1 MSKITSSFESEI
13 KSCWA
18 YGKFAV
24 ELLERVATDNK
35 LNFETLW
42 SQYFPNLTSVKALKQ
57 SRHFIKECDPRNRVA
72 PAKSDYHFFLTA
84 QSKAIQEKGET
95 YEIAKH
101 GKVIGGLWK
110 SLNDS
115 ERSVYQGLA
124 LADKERRQRE
134 LDVIEESI
142 RTGALQ
148 DSPFR
153 RNVRHRTGNVSALNM
168 YVKEMT
174 QTLRT
179 SEPTLSNTQR
189 MKQIHQQWAV
199 LGETDRARYQLVA
212 TETNRAHAEAAA
224 GSVSAET
231 VVAATAVETT
241 VAAPAPKKAKAVKAP
256 KEATATSAVVAAP
269 VVVEAVATTAAAPVV
284 AKEAA
289 PKKAKAPKEA
299 AATPAVAVPAAPVV
313 AKEAT
318 APKAAA
324 TPKAPKVATEPKVAG
339 EPKAAKVKAAK
350 SS

>member
-1 MSKITSSFESEI
+1 MSKTASSFESEI

-24 ELLERVATDNK
+24 ELLERVAADNK

-101 GKVIGGLWK
+101 GKIIGGLWK
-110 SLNDS
+110 TLS
-115 ERSVYQGLA
+115 ETERGVYQTLA
-124 LADKERRQRE
+124 NADKERRQRE

-142 RTGALQ
+142 RAGTLQ

-153 RNVRHRTGNVSALNM
+153 RSVRHRTGNVSALNM

-199 LGETDRARYQLVA
+199 LGEADRARYQQVA
-212 TETNRAHAEAAA
+212 SDTNRAHAEATASTTGTAA
-224 GSVSAET
+224 PVEAP
-231 VVAATAVETT
+231 VVAA
-241 VAAPAPKKAKAVKAP
+241 AATPAPKKAKVAKAPKEAVATPAPTTAATPAATPVAAPAVKEAAPKKVKAP
-256 KEATATSAVVAAP
+256 KEAATP
-269 VVVEAVATTAAAPVV
+269 AAAPVEPVV
-284 AKEAA
+284 AATPKAAPTPKAAAA
-289 PKKAKAPKEA
+289 PKAATAPKEA
-299 AATPAVAVPAAPVV
+299 AAP
-313 AKEAT
+313 KEAK
-318 APKAAA
+318 APKAAK
-324 TPKAPKVATEPKVAG
+324 P
-339 EPKAAKVKAAK
+339 AK

>member
-1 MSKITSSFESEI
+1 MSKTASSFESEI

-57 SRHFIKECDPRNRVA
+57 SRHFVKECDPRNRVA

-101 GKVIGGLWK
+101 GKIIGGLWK
-110 SLNDS
+110 ALSET
-115 ERSVYQGLA
+115 ERSVYQTLA
-124 LADKERRQRE
+124 NADKERRQRE

-142 RTGALQ
+142 RAGTLQ

-153 RNVRHRTGNVSALNM
+153 RSVRHRTGNVSALNM

-199 LGETDRARYQLVA
+199 LGETDRARYQQIA
-212 TETNRAHAEAAA
+212 TDTNKAHAEATASATTTTAA
-224 GSVSAET
+224 PVEASV
-231 VVAATAVETT
+231 VVATAT
-241 VAAPAPKKAKAVKAP
+241 PAPKKAKAVKAP
-256 KEATATSAVVAAP
+256 KVATATPAVVVATP
-269 VVVEAVATTAAAPVV
+269 EVVVAPAATPAV
-284 AKEAA
+284 KEAA
-289 PKKAKAPKEA
+289 PKKAKAAAAPKETVA
-299 AATPAVAVPAAPVV
+299 PA
-313 AKEAT
+313 E
-318 APKAAA
+318 PKAAA
-324 TPKAPKVATEPKVAG
+324 TVKESTLKAPVVPKEAKVPAAPKEAKAPKATKP
-339 EPKAAKVKAAK
+339 AK

>member
-1 MSKITSSFESEI
+1 MSKTASSFESEI

-101 GKVIGGLWK
+101 GKIIGGLWK
-110 SLNDS
+110 TLS
-115 ERSVYQGLA
+115 ETERGVYQTLA
-124 LADKERRQRE
+124 NADKERRQRE

-142 RTGALQ
+142 RAGTLQ

-153 RNVRHRTGNVSALNM
+153 RSVRHRTGNVSALNM

-199 LGETDRARYQLVA
+199 LGEADRARYQQVA
-212 TETNRAHAEAAA
+212 TDTNRAHAEATASTTTTTAPVEAPVVTAA
-224 GSVSAET
+224 AP
-231 VVAATAVETT
+231 
-241 VAAPAPKKAKAVKAP
+241 PAPKKAKV
-256 KEATATSAVVAAP
+256 
-269 VVVEAVATTAAAPVV
+269 
-284 AKEAA
+284 
-289 PKKAKAPKEA
+289 AKAPKEA
-299 AATPAVAVPAAPVV
+299 AATPAAAAVAATPAVTPAAPKKAKAAAAPKEAATPAVAATEPVV
-313 AKEAT
+313 AATPKAVPTPKVAKAPAAPKEVA

-324 TPKAPKVATEPKVAG
+324 PKEAKA
-339 EPKAAKVKAAK
+339 PKAAKPAK

>member
-110 SLNDS
+110 ALSES
-115 ERSVYQGLA
+115 ERSVYQTLA
-124 LADKERRQRE
+124 GADKERRQRE

-189 MKQIHQQWAV
+189 MKQIHQQWAI

-224 GSVSAET
+224 GGVSTET

-256 KEATATSAVVAAP
+256 KEATATPAVVATVVEAVVAP
-269 VVVEAVATTAAAPVV
+269 VVEAVAAPAPVA

-289 PKKAKAPKEA
+289 PKKAK
-299 AATPAVAVPAAPVV
+299 VV
-313 AKEAT
+313 KEAT
-318 APKAAA
+318 ATPAPATTPAPVATKATTKTPKAAA
-324 TPKAPKVATEPKVAG
+324 EPKVATA

>member
-1 MSKITSSFESEI
+1 MSKTASSFESEI

-57 SRHFIKECDPRNRVA
+57 SRHFVKECDPRNRVA

-101 GKVIGGLWK
+101 GKIIGGLWK
-110 SLNDS
+110 ALSET
-115 ERSVYQGLA
+115 ERSVYQTLA
-124 LADKERRQRE
+124 NADKERRQRE

-142 RTGALQ
+142 RAGTLQ

-153 RNVRHRTGNVSALNM
+153 RSVRHRTGNVSALNM

-199 LGETDRARYQLVA
+199 LGEADRARYQQVA
-212 TETNRAHAEAAA
+212 TETNKAHAEATA
-224 GSVSAET
+224 SATPSAPVEAS
-231 VVAATAVETT
+231 VVAATAT
-241 VAAPAPKKAKAVKAP
+241 PAPKKAKAVKAP
-256 KEATATSAVVAAP
+256 KEATATPAVVVATPAATP
-269 VVVEAVATTAAAPVV
+269 AVVVAPAATPAV
-284 AKEAA
+284 KEAA
-289 PKKAKAPKEA
+289 PKKAKAAAAPKEA
-299 AATPAVAVPAAPVV
+299 SAPAPA
-313 AKEAT
+313 E
-318 APKAAA
+318 PKAAAAVKEA
-324 TPKAPKVATEPKVAG
+324 TPKAPAAPKEAKAAAAPK
-339 EPKAAKVKAAK
+339 EAKAPKATKPAK